1 MIKKFN
7 DFLGQDD
14 IDTIR
19 KKIKSNN
26 WAYGQKSKHSANYS
40 FWAMREPLELDS
52 FFTHTLFNKI
62 KKITGN
68 NLAFQR
74 IYFNGHTAGSFG
86 YEHKDTGITGMV
98 DNPTLSR
105 SEVTFLIYCN
115 SEWKSEW
122 GGYTA
127 FKKDEDDYEIIYP
140 KPWSAV
146 YFQADI
152 THHATPISIAF
163 NDLRV
168 TLAYKLIDLDKVQN
182 V

>member
-7 DFLGQDD
+7 DFLSQDD

-19 KKIKSNN
+19 KKIMTNN
-26 WAYGQKSKHSANYS
+26 WMYGHKSKPNDNYS
-40 FWAMREPLELDS
+40 FWAMNKLPLDT
-52 FFTHTLFNKI
+52 FFSHTLFNKI

-68 NLAFQR
+68 NLAFND
-74 IYFNGHTAGSFG
+74 IYFNGHTAGLFG
-86 YEHKDTGITGMV
+86 YEHV
-98 DNPTLSR
+98 DSKGVLNT